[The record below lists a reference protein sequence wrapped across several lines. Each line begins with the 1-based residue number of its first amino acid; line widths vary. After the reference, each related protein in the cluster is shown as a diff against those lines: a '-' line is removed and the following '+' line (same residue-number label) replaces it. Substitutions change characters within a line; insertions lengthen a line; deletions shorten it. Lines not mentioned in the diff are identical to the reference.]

1 MSGKASP
8 VVVFLGVL
16 AAVVL
21 LSGGVLPAVP
31 LRTQQSVR
39 DKLQDWIAG
48 KMAGALDWVDALDTG
63 MIDSLLQGDVLT
75 PEQKAALQMLRD
87 RRPR

>member
-1 MSGKASP
+1 MSSKAHP
-8 VVVFLGVL
+8 I
-16 AAVVL
+16 VVL
-21 LSGGVLPAVP
+21 FGLAVACVLLKGGVLPAVP

-48 KMAGALDWVDALDTG
+48 KMAGAMDWVDTVDTG
-63 MIDSLLQGDVLT
+63 MIDSLLTGDLLT
-75 PEQKAALQMLRD
+75 PEQKAALQLLRD

>member
-1 MSGKASP
+1 MSKANP
-8 VVVFLGVL
+8 VAVFIGIL

-48 KMAGALDWVDALDTG
+48 KMAGAMDWIDTVDTG

-75 PEQKAALQMLRD
+75 PEQKAALQLLRD

>member
-1 MSGKASP
+1 MTGKPSP
-8 VVVFLGVL
+8 VVVFIGIV
-16 AAVVL
+16 AAIVL

-48 KMAGALDWVDALDTG
+48 KMAGAMDWIDGVDTG

-75 PEQKAALQMLRD
+75 PEQKAALQLLRD
-87 RRPR
+87 RKPR